1 MNLKMK
7 SSPRALILT
16 LVSLL
21 GAASACATVVFTDN
35 FDAYATGSQT
45 SNANWKNPTVTTG
58 QTITIEN
65 DSTNYFD
72 ASATNKYLS
81 LVSGVTGTAPA
92 AATTVFGAQK
102 VATMTLS
109 FDFRQPAVANAEGT
123 GWMVRIL
130 SQNAGSTSN
139 ANTAFAFFIQNGALY
154 AASNEDTVNI
164 GAKITDFSLETTH
177 SISVIFNYTATILT
191 YGDNDQYSLAAGKMD
206 VWLDGSLVGT
216 ALAGS
221 GGKRADGGNK
231 QTYVNI
237 VDFTAKPNFIGSL
250 YVDNL
255 TIDNTAIAPAAVPE
269 PAALTLLVGAV
280 ILAFATL
287 RRWRN

>member
-65 DSTNYFD
+65 DSSDYFGTSTTNR
-72 ASATNKYLS
+72 YLS
-81 LVSGVTGTAPA
+81 LVSGIAGSAPA
-92 AATTVFGAQK
+92 AATTMFGDRK
-102 VATMTLS
+102 VNTGTLS
-109 FDFRQPAVANAEGT
+109 FDFRQPAVANAAGN

-130 SQNAGSTSN
+130 SQNDGYTGNDHTS
-139 ANTAFAFFIQNGALY
+139 FAFFIQNGALY
-154 AASNEDTVNI
+154 AASNDGNVNVSTR
-164 GAKITDFSLETTH
+164 ITDFSIDQTH
-177 SISVIFNYTATILT
+177 SISVVFNYTATGIT
-191 YGDNDQYSLAAGKMD
+191 YGNNDQYSLAAGKMD

-237 VDFTAKPNFIGSL
+237 VDFTAKQNFIGSL

-255 TIDNTAIAPAAVPE
+255 NIDNTAIAPAAVPE
-269 PAALTLLVGAV
+269 PAALALFAGAIV
-280 ILAFATL
+280 FALAVL
-287 RRWRN
+287 RRCK